1 MTWLYIPNSPRS
13 TCAPEPGAS
22 ASASP
27 SLSPGSAEIF
37 AACAWWRGKPL
48 PPQRWS
54 ARWKHSYWLRRLSG
68 PTLPPSTRD
77 RFAATFISSLP
88 AIPANPTAWPESAAA
103 RTTIDSS
110 SIRFSAWSRNAGLSV
125 SSAKTCRGTPMDS
138 SPPSSRHWKQWATAL
153 NAEYSAR
160 PKPAIR
166 MDGEGSSFWHGVRI
180 ARGGYTRDHGDPSKE
195 RPTLEGLAEN
205 WEPWPTPTVAM
216 RRINRSQSAG
226 ATERP
231 TLDLAAEKWPTPASR
246 DWKGIN
252 SVDHV
257 ITNGTGKMHLDQLP
271 NFVEHIFLPRLCS
284 SPVLPTADGESFSPS
299 IPNSHPRSTKR
310 RLNVYFVK
318 ALMRWPQGWTDC
330 ACSATAWILWRRH
343 MLSFVSMLGTSNAH
357 AQMQLL

>member
-1 MTWLYIPNSPRS
+1 MTWLYVPNLPRS
-13 TCAPEPGAS
+13 TCAPVASAS

-27 SLSPGSAEIF
+27 SLSPVSAEIF
-37 AACAWWRGKPL
+37 AACAWWRGKPM

-77 RFAATFISSLP
+77 RFAAAFISSLP
-88 AIPANPTAWPESAAA
+88 AIPASPTAWPESGVA
-103 RTTIDSS
+103 RPTIDSS
-110 SIRFSAWSRNAGLSV
+110 STRFSAWSRSAGLSV
-125 SSAKTCRGTPMDS
+125 SSAKTCRGMRTAS

-166 MDGEGSSFWHGVRI
+166 MDDEGSSFWPGVRI
-180 ARGGYTRDHGDPSKE
+180 ARGGYTRDHGDPKKE
-195 RPTLEGLAEN
+195 RPTLEGMAEQ
-205 WEPWPTPTVAM
+205 WGTPRSSTGMKAPLVKRREPRSRLEDQVA
-216 RRINRSQSAG
+216 
-226 ATERP
+226 
-231 TLDLAAEKWPTPASR
+231 KWPTPAAR

-257 ITNGTGKMHLDQLP
+257 TTNGTGKMHLDQLP
-271 NFVEHIFLPRLCS
+271 NFVEHVFLPRRSS
-284 SPVLPTADGESFSPS
+284 SPALPTADGENCSPS
-299 IPNSHPRSTKR
+299 VPNSHPHSTR
-310 RLNVYFVK
+310 RWLNVYFVE

-330 ACSATAWILWRRH
+330 ACSATALTLWRQH
-343 MLSFVSMLGTSNAH
+343 MLSFVSMLGTSNAP